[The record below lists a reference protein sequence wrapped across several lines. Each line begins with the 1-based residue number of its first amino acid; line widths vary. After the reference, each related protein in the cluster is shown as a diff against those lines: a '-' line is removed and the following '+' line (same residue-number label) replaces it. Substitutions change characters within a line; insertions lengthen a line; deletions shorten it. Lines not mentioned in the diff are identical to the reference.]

1 MGTDMTAMI
10 DRRRLLAALGSGL
23 LAAAAG
29 CEGPKDYSQF
39 VPPEGAARKAL
50 EAALNAWKGARP
62 PRRVED
68 TKPPVEVVDSKWKAG
83 RQLTDY
89 QIVKEEPPAGQGPR
103 WFTVKLTL
111 QKPAG
116 TQEVRYAVVGNDPLW
131 VYSEDEYKK
140 LSGM

>member
-1 MGTDMTAMI
+1 MESVMPVLI
-10 DRRRLLAALGSGL
+10 DRRRVLATLGSGL
-23 LAAAAG
+23 LVAAAG
-29 CEGPKDYSQF
+29 CGGPKDYSQF
-39 VPPEGAARKAL
+39 VPPTDSARKAL
-50 EAALNAWKGARP
+50 EAALNAWKGGRP
-62 PRRVED
+62 PGRIGD
-68 TKPPVEVVDSKWKAG
+68 NKPPVEVLDSKWKAG
-83 RQLTDY
+83 RQLADY
-89 QIVKEEPPAGQGPR
+89 QIVKEEPPAGNGPR